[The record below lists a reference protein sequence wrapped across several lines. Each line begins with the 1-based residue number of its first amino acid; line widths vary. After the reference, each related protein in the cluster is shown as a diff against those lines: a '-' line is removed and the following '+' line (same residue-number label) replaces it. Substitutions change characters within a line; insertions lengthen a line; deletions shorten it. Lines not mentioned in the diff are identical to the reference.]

1 MIEILLA
8 VAAIVVAGAVLL
20 LRDDDELVR
29 MWSQL
34 VSPKGQAF
42 RQVVDEWVDGQARLL
57 KTRREQAAAAARA
70 GTPLEEARLAELE
83 RETRHEHRVLVVM
96 RRMLSAL
103 NVK

>member
-1 MIEILLA
+1 MIELLLA
-8 VAAIVVAGAVLL
+8 VAAIVVAGAVVL

-42 RQVVDEWVDGQARLL
+42 RRVIDEWVDGQARLL
-57 KTRREQAAAAARA
+57 ESRRRQAAAAARA
-70 GTPLEEARLAELE
+70 GTPLEGARLAELE
-83 RETRHEHRVLVVM
+83 RETRHEHRLLVVM

-103 NVK
+103 NLR

>member
-70 GTPLEEARLAELE
+70 GTPLEGARLAELE
-83 RETRHEHRVLVVM
+83 RETRHEHRLLVVM